1 MTGISYDY
9 QANLCK
15 YANLG
20 QLVSEEDE
28 QTERERKEEDHG
40 GRRGKCEQSI
50 EQRKVK
56 ELAAKFIVHIVHV
69 SRV

>member
-1 MTGISYDY
+1 MTDISYDY

-20 QLVSEEDE
+20 QLDSEEDE
-28 QTERERKEEDHG
+28 QNERERG
-40 GRRGKCEQSI
+40 GRSWERGKCEQSI

>member
-1 MTGISYDY
+1 MTDISYDY

-28 QTERERKEEDHG
+28 QNEREGEREEEDHG
-40 GRRGKCEQSI
+40 REAGE
-50 EQRKVK
+50 V
-56 ELAAKFIVHIVHV
+56 
-69 SRV
+69 